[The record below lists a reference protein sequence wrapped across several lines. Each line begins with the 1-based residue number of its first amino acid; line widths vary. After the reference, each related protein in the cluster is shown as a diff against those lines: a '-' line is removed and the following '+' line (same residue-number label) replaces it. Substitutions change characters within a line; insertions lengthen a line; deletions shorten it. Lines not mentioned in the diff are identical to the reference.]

1 MIKGSSYQEKA
12 ILNVYMLTNRPA
24 ICHRTEG
31 EREKF
36 MIKVKD
42 FST

>member
-12 ILNVYMLTNRPA
+12 ILNVYMLTNRA
-24 ICHRTEG
+24 AVYHRTEE
-31 EREKF
+31 ERKKF
-36 MIKVKD
+36 MIIVED